1 MPDTADYTLSDAP
14 WAVLL
19 AAGQGTRL
27 MQAAGM
33 PKQFL
38 RTEGVPLFWLSARAF
53 RLVPRLS
60 GIVFVFPPDRL
71 GECEKMVRELSA
83 AEPLGLA
90 IRCAAGGERRQ
101 DSVFNGLLAVPEK
114 ARFVLVHDSARPFFS
129 PGLAGR
135 VLSALE
141 AGAQAAIPGIPV
153 KDTIKKVQNGIV
165 VDTLPRAELMA
176 VQTPQGFD
184 RAALLRAH
192 RDWQKAGDGRV
203 TDDAALMEAAAPA
216 YASWKERKAI

>member
-1 MPDTADYTLSDAP
+1 MRATARLEEWRSSTEPGLQSGSCFFVRLPALTGCRTFFERQTRFRAAKDPMPDTADYTLSDAP

-71 GECEKMVRELSA
+71 GECEKMVRELSGRA
-83 AEPLGLA
+83 SGPRHPL
-90 IRCAAGGERRQ
+90 RR
-101 DSVFNGLLAVPEK
+101 
-114 ARFVLVHDSARPFFS
+114 
-129 PGLAGR
+129 GR
-135 VLSALE
+135 
-141 AGAQAAIPGIPV
+141 
-153 KDTIKKVQNGIV
+153 
-165 VDTLPRAELMA
+165 
-176 VQTPQGFD
+176 
-184 RAALLRAH
+184 
-192 RDWQKAGDGRV
+192 
-203 TDDAALMEAAAPA
+203 
-216 YASWKERKAI
+216 

>member
-101 DSVFNGLLAVPEK
+101 DSVFNGLLGRTGKSPVRACP
-114 ARFVLVHDSARPFFS
+114 RFGQTLLFS
-129 PGLAGR
+129 R
-135 VLSALE
+135 TR
-141 AGAQAAIPGIPV
+141 Q
-153 KDTIKKVQNGIV
+153 
-165 VDTLPRAELMA
+165 PRA
-176 VQTPQGFD
+176 QRT
-184 RAALLRAH
+184 
-192 RDWQKAGDGRV
+192 
-203 TDDAALMEAAAPA
+203 
-216 YASWKERKAI
+216 

>member
-176 VQTPQGFD
+176 V
-184 RAALLRAH
+184 
-192 RDWQKAGDGRV
+192 
-203 TDDAALMEAAAPA
+203 
-216 YASWKERKAI
+216 

>member
-27 MQAAGM
+27 MRAAGM

-38 RTEGVPLFWLSARAF
+38 KTAGVPLFWLSARTF

-71 GECEKMVRELSA
+71 GECEKMVRELNA

-135 VLSALE
+135 VLNALE
-141 AGAQAAIPGIPV
+141 AGAQAAIPGVPV

-176 VQTPQGFD
+176 VQTPQGFG

-192 RDWQKAGDGRV
+192 RDWQKA
-203 TDDAALMEAAAPA
+203 
-216 YASWKERKAI
+216 